1 LPIQIG
7 QAGIA
12 IEFGDRREF
21 EKQMSTFPRNPKAA
35 PTKTAQPRY
44 GRMDVGLGQVSEG
57 IDRATEWL
65 LGQQHAE
72 GYWCGELEADSMLES
87 DYIFMHTLLGTGD
100 RGKME
105 RAVNEILRHQNEDGG
120 WSIYPNGPS
129 NISLGVKAYLA
140 LKLMGW
146 AADHPVLTK
155 AREWILANGGVTQC
169 NTFTK
174 IYLCAL
180 GQYDYDAVP
189 AVPPEIITFPNWF
202 YFNIYEISAWSR
214 AILVPLSIIYAKK
227 PFKKIQP
234 EQGIDE
240 LFVGG
245 RANADLHL
253 RWDRK
258 HLMSWRNFFLL
269 LDRITHW
276 FERIHIRPLRT
287 KALKMAE
294 KWLLE
299 RFEMSDG
306 LGAIYPAMLNA
317 IVALACL
324 GYTQDDPQFIRA
336 MDEFE
341 KLGIDNPQGEPGYPT
356 PTFRMQPCMSPVWD
370 TAQAVYVL
378 GEAGVPKNDPHLLKA
393 ADWMLSKEVR
403 HKGDWAETVKNVA
416 PGGWAFE
423 FNNEFYPDV
432 DDSAQVLLALNQ
444 VRNPR
449 ERYQHEVSQRALD
462 WIFAMQCKNGGW
474 ASFDRDNTKMIF
486 QYIPFADH
494 NAMLDPP
501 TVDITGRILEM
512 LSNYGYTR
520 RDKRVERAIQFV
532 LSEQEPDGSWFGRW
546 GVNYLYGTFLVLRGL
561 EAMGIWSH
569 EPAVVNAAEWI
580 RMVQNADGGWGETCG
595 SYDDPLQRG
604 IGPSTPSQTAW
615 AVLGLLAAGDTR
627 SDSVAK
633 GIRWLVSKQKLDGS
647 WDESAEGRNGEAVYT
662 GTGFPRVFYLAYH
675 LYRNYFPL
683 MALTTYKRLMER
695 EAA

>member
-1 LPIQIG
+1 
-7 QAGIA
+7 
-12 IEFGDRREF
+12 
-21 EKQMSTFPRNPKAA
+21 MSTFPRNPKAA
-35 PTKTAQPRY
+35 PAKRVQPRY
-44 GRMDVGLGQVSEG
+44 GRMDIGLGEVSEG
-57 IDRATEWL
+57 IAHAADWL
-65 LGQQHAE
+65 LGLQHPD

-120 WSIYPNGPS
+120 WSIYPGGPS
-129 NISLGVKAYLA
+129 NISLGVKAYFA

-146 AADHPVLTK
+146 PAEHPALVK
-155 AREWILANGGVTQC
+155 ARTWILANGGVTAC
-169 NTFTK
+169 NTFSK

-189 AVPPEIITFPNWF
+189 AVPPEIVLFPNWF

-227 PFKKIQP
+227 PFKKLPP

-253 RWDRK
+253 KWDGK
-258 HLMSWRNFFLL
+258 HPVSWRNFFLGV
-269 LDRITHW
+269 DRITHW
-276 FERIHIRPLRT
+276 FERIHIRPLR
-287 KALKMAE
+287 KIALKKAE
-294 KWLLE
+294 QWLLA

-324 GYTQDDPQFIRA
+324 GYTPDDPQFIRA

-341 KLGIDNPQGEPGYPT
+341 KLGIDNPEGELTYPT

-370 TAQAVYVL
+370 TAQAVYAL
-378 GEAGVPKNDPHLLKA
+378 GEAGVAKEDPRLLKA
-393 ADWMLSKEVR
+393 ADWLLSKEIR
-403 HKGDWAETVKNVA
+403 HKGDWAESVKDVA

-462 WIFAMQCKNGGW
+462 WIFAMQCKTGGW

-512 LSNYGYTR
+512 LANYGFTR
-520 RDKRVERAIQFV
+520 RDKRVEKAIQFV
-532 LSEQEPDGSWFGRW
+532 LDEQESDGSWFGRW
-546 GVNYLYGTFLVLRGL
+546 SVNYLYGTFLVLRGL
-561 EAMGIWSH
+561 EAMGVWSH
-569 EPAVVNAAEWI
+569 EPAIVNAAEWI

-595 SYDDPLQRG
+595 SYDDAAQRG

-633 GIRWLVSKQKLDGS
+633 GIRWLISKQTPSGT
-647 WDESAEGRNGEAVYT
+647 WDESADGRNGEAIYT

-675 LYRNYFPL
+675 LYRDYFPL
-683 MALTTYKRLMER
+683 LALTTYKRMMEK
-695 EAA
+695 ES